1 MTDLLERVF
10 EKAQTL
16 TEAQQNSLAELWLA
30 ELEDE
35 QQWNQSFARP
45 ESQRWLESQA
55 KEIRALIQIKRTKPF
70 ELMQNE
76 FDQALNF

>member
-10 EKAQTL
+10 QKAQTL

-35 QQWNQSFARP
+35 QQWNESFARP
-45 ESQRWLESQA
+45 ESQAWLEAQA
-55 KEIRALIQIKRTKPF
+55 KEIRDLIQMKRTKSF
-70 ELMQNE
+70 ELAQNE

>member
-10 EKAQTL
+10 EKAQKL

-35 QQWNQSFARP
+35 QRWNESFARP
-45 ESQRWLESQA
+45 ESQAWLETLA
-55 KEIRALIQIKRTKPF
+55 KEIRAAIQMKRTKPL
-70 ELMQNE
+70 ELN
-76 FDQALNF
+76 DL

>member
-10 EKAQTL
+10 EKAQKL

-35 QQWNQSFARP
+35 QRWNESFARP
-45 ESQRWLESQA
+45 ESQAWLETQA
-55 KEIRALIQIKRTKPF
+55 KEIRAAIQMKRTKPL
-70 ELMQNE
+70 ELN
-76 FDQALNF
+76 DL

>member
-35 QQWNQSFARP
+35 QRWNETFARP
-45 ESQRWLESQA
+45 ESQAWLEAQA
-55 KEIRALIQIKRTKPF
+55 QEIRAATQQKRTKPL
-70 ELMQNE
+70 ELN
-76 FDQALNF
+76 DL